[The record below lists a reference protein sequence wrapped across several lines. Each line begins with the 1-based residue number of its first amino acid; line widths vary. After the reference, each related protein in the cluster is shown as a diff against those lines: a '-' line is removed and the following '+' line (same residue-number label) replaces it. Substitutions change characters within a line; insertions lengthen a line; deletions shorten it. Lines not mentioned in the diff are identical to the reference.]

1 MRRRAAIGWGIAWPL
16 AGRAQRKPKQVRIGL
31 LGQGIVEPF
40 VVKELTA
47 GLRAVGRDN
56 ASDIRFE
63 ERWTLDRWEQL
74 PGQAAELVALGVDL
88 IVVHGD
94 SPAVKA
100 AMAATRTIPIFFLWI
115 GDPVGQGLVQSLRH
129 PGGNVTGLSFLGP
142 EVELK
147 RLELLKQAVPS
158 ITHIAVLTNPDTPDL
173 GKPLAMMQ
181 AASRGLGVEL
191 AVFEVRAAGDLPG
204 VLEQVALAKVDG
216 LLVQEDFVLDHLIKA
231 KDSAVA
237 AFALRHRLPLAAAGM
252 ADKGVLVSYA
262 FDWDAHFRQAARL
275 IDKLLKG
282 ARPADIP
289 IEQPSRFELAIDLK
303 TARALGITVP
313 RSMLLRADKVID

>member
-1 MRRRAAIGWGIAWPL
+1 MRRRAAIGCAIALPL
-16 AGRAQRKPKQVRIGL
+16 AGWAQRKGKQIRIGL

-47 GLRAVGRDN
+47 QLRALGRVN
-56 ASDIRFE
+56 AGDIRFE
-63 ERWTLDRWEQL
+63 ERWTLDQWDRL

-100 AMAATRTIPIFFLWI
+100 AMAATPTIPIVFLWI

-158 ITHIAVLTNPDTPDL
+158 ITRVAVLTNPDTPDL
-173 GKPLAMMQ
+173 AKPLAMMQ
-181 AASRGLGVEL
+181 AASHGLGVQL
-191 AVFEVRAAGDLPG
+191 AVFEVRAAADLPG
-204 VLEQVALAKVDG
+204 ILEQVARAKVDG

-231 KDSAVA
+231 KDSPVV
-237 AFALRHRLPLAAAGM
+237 AFALQQRLPLAAPGM
-252 ADKGVLVSYA
+252 VDKGVLVSYA

-303 TARALGITVP
+303 TAKALGITVP